1 MRGANMKNYIAL
13 FEENGKDGYG
23 VVFPD
28 FPGCISAG
36 RTYEE
41 AIRMAHEAL
50 SLHAEGEKKLP
61 KPRTLGQIKKTW
73 ADWEEW
79 EKDGNF
85 VVGYVSLF
93 PFTMKKKRIN
103 IVLNEGLLA
112 HIDVVTKNRSEF
124 ITKAVE
130 KVLGVGN

>member
-1 MRGANMKNYIAL
+1 MKNYIAL
-13 FEENGKDGYG
+13 FEENGKGGYG

-36 RTYEE
+36 STFDE
-41 AIRMAHEAL
+41 AVRMAHEAL
-50 SLHAEGEKKLP
+50 SLHTEGEKKLP
-61 KPRTLGQIKKTW
+61 KPRTLEQIKRTW
-73 ADWEEW
+73 EDWKEW

-85 VVGYVSLF
+85 VVVNIGLL
-93 PFTMKKKRIN
+93 PFTMKNKRVN

-112 HIDVVTKNRSEF
+112 RIDAVAKNRSEF

-130 KVLGVGN
+130 KVLGLNI

>member
-1 MRGANMKNYIAL
+1 MKNYIAL
-13 FEENGKDGYG
+13 FEENGKGGYG

-36 RTYEE
+36 KTFEE
-41 AIRMAHEAL
+41 AVCMAPHEAL
-50 SLHAEGEKKLP
+50 SLHTEIEKKIP
-61 KPRTLGQIKKTW
+61 KPHTLEQIKETW
-73 ADWEEW
+73 EDWKEW

-85 VVGYVSLF
+85 VVVNISLL
-93 PFTMKKKRIN
+93 PFTMKNKRVN

-112 HIDVVTKNRSEF
+112 RIDAVAKNRSEF

-130 KVLGVGN
+130 KALDLS